1 MTEEAV
7 AFSSLMPISAMSYLN
22 SGGHLGGHLSTH
34 LGRLDLLTSDLLVPA
49 LQPVFDRFEAAGGD
63 PALLRPLLG
72 VLPQY
77 LEASLDEMRTRFG
90 TIEDYFS
97 DGLGLDREAQ
107 TALRATFT
115 S

>member
-1 MTEEAV
+1 
-7 AFSSLMPISAMSYLN
+7 
-22 SGGHLGGHLSTH
+22 
-34 LGRLDLLTSDLLVPA
+34 
-49 LQPVFDRFEAAGGD
+49 VFDRFEAAGGD

-97 DGLGLDREAQ
+97 SGLQIDREAQ
-107 TALRATFT
+107 IASKSTFT
-115 S
+115 A

>member
-1 MTEEAV
+1 MEE
-7 AFSSLMPISAMSYLN
+7 Y
-22 SGGHLGGHLSTH
+22 
-34 LGRLDLLTSDLLVPA
+34 LLTNALLLPA

-72 VLPQY
+72 VLPTY

-97 DGLGLDREAQ
+97 DGLQIDRAAQ
-107 TALRATFT
+107 TALRSTFT
-115 S
+115 A